1 MLGCGKQVLTSP
13 MVRLWRSCHQTDAEL
28 QPEDCQWGEC
38 SAGLVA
44 LAGVLAGTCTLGVGQ
59 GFRCFMP
66 GCSLGP
72 PPLLTPD
79 PRTATAST
87 SAVVPSSVSPGWSL
101 LPTAMLCEC
110 FPSTCTPPSP
120 HLPTPLPWRPLS
132 CHSALLVAAQPR
144 SHCSP
149 GCHFVILGEYDLSSS
164 TEPCRFCPS
173 CGSVPGLQMGKEE
186 WAV

>member
-1 MLGCGKQVLTSP
+1 MLGCGRQVLTSP
-13 MVRLWRSCHQTDAEL
+13 MVRLRRSCHQTGAEL
-28 QPEDCQWGEC
+28 PPEDCQWGEC

-87 SAVVPSSVSPGWSL
+87 SAVVPSSASPGWSL

-110 FPSTCTPPSP
+110 FPSTCTPPAPTSP
-120 HLPTPLPWRPLS
+120 PPCPGGPSLVTLPSLWLPNPTLTA
-132 CHSALLVAAQPR
+132 ALAAT
-144 SHCSP
+144 
-149 GCHFVILGEYDLSSS
+149 LSSWAS
-164 TEPCRFCPS
+164 TTYHPALSLCRFCPS
-173 CGSVPGLQMGKEE
+173 RGSAPGLQMGKEE